1 MQLQEET
8 ILNSA
13 VREGVS
19 LPSIHYQA
27 CKPGNKAELFLFVH
41 NVHLIMASRILQ
53 EWFLL
58 AGGITRA
65 GNYILVCGV
74 DNTALTHTR
83 TNQGAYTDFVL
94 HFSSLGQVSY
104 LQFPCFCRRTF
115 GINQITNGSAY
126 KDSTVKT

>member
-53 EWFLL
+53 ERFLL
-58 AGGITRA
+58 AGGITQA

-74 DNTALTHTR
+74 DNSPDIHQDLPGSIHR
-83 TNQGAYTDFVL
+83 FC
-94 HFSSLGQVSY
+94 SSL
-104 LQFPCFCRRTF
+104 L
-115 GINQITNGSAY
+115 
-126 KDSTVKT
+126 